1 MDYGHKIKFVR
12 EKIRDISLTELHKI
26 TGLSLSYLSDT
37 ENGKCNMSIRALE
50 KVAKA
55 LGVDS
60 AYLLDNNIMSL
71 RKLTELNNV
80 DIPDDVIEF
89 FTKQESLPYA
99 MLAKDLYNEK
109 IDPIFLRE
117 LLESIKKMKSK

>member
-1 MDYGHKIKFVR
+1 MDYGHKIKYVR
-12 EKIRDISLTELHKI
+12 EKIRDISLTELHKR

-71 RKLTELNNV
+71 RKLVELNNV
-80 DIPDDVIEF
+80 DLPEDLVEF
-89 FTKQESLPYA
+89 FAKQESLPYA
-99 MLAKDLYNEK
+99 MLARQLYNEK
-109 IDPIFLRE
+109 IDPEFLRD

>member
-1 MDYGHKIKFVR
+1 MDYGHKIKYVR
-12 EKIRDISLTELHKI
+12 EKIRDISLTELHKR

-71 RKLTELNNV
+71 RKLVELNNV
-80 DIPDDVIEF
+80 DLPDDLVEF
-89 FTKQESLPYA
+89 FAKQESLPYA
-99 MLAKDLYNEK
+99 MLARQLYNEK
-109 IDPIFLRE
+109 IDPEFLRD

>member
-1 MDYGHKIKFVR
+1 MDYGHKIRYIRETVR
-12 EKIRDISLTELHKI
+12 GMTLADLRDLT
-26 TGLSLSYLSDT
+26 GFSLSYLSDAET
-37 ENGKCNMSIRALE
+37 GKSNMSIRALE

-71 RKLTELNNV
+71 RKLVELNNV
-80 DIPDDVIEF
+80 DLPEDLVEF
-89 FTKQESLPYA
+89 FAKQESLPYA
-99 MLAKDLYNEK
+99 MLARQLYNEK
-109 IDPIFLRE
+109 IDPEFLRD

>member
-12 EKIRDISLTELHKI
+12 EKVRDISLTELHKR

-89 FTKQESLPYA
+89 FAKQESLPYA
-99 MLAKDLYNEK
+99 MLAKDLHAEQ

>member
-1 MDYGHKIKFVR
+1 MDYGRKIKYVR
-12 EKIRDISLTELHKI
+12 EKIRDISLTELHKR

-60 AYLLDNNIMSL
+60 AYLLDNDIMSL
-71 RKLTELNNV
+71 RKLTEMNNV

-89 FTKQESLPYA
+89 FAKQESLPYA
-99 MLAKDLYNEK
+99 LLAKDLYNED
-109 IDPIFLRE
+109 IDPIFFRE

>member
-12 EKIRDISLTELHKI
+12 EKVRDISLTELHKR

-71 RKLTELNNV
+71 RKLTELNKV

-89 FTKQESLPYA
+89 FAKQESLPYA
-99 MLAKDLYNEK
+99 MLAKDLYNED

>member
-12 EKIRDISLTELHKI
+12 EKIRDISLTELHKR

-60 AYLLDNNIMSL
+60 AYLLDNDIMSL
-71 RKLTELNNV
+71 RKISELNNV
-80 DIPDDVIEF
+80 DIPYDVMEF
-89 FTKQESLPYA
+89 FAKQESLPYA
-99 MLAKDLYNEK
+99 LLAKDLYNED
-109 IDPIFLRE
+109 IDPIFFRE